1 MKQAFDL
8 NVIIENFH
16 FIYID
21 WLWLLLPLVLILIW
35 LTKTRRNESSLLH
48 KLVDPKLAP
57 FVLTGELGSSSRA
70 LLGITA
76 FIYLIAVIAMAGPSW
91 EKRKQAGFK
100 KEQAVVIALDL
111 STSMFAKDVQPNRL
125 VRARFEL
132 IDLLNQRK
140 EGLTGLIVYAGDAFS
155 VSPLTDDTDT
165 IEAQAKLLDPNIMP
179 VQGSQ
184 ASLAIKKSAQLL
196 EQSEVKEGQILLVTD
211 EVADIRAAIAAA
223 KDARGRGFQVSILSI
238 GTEEGSPIPLPQGGF
253 IKDSQNN
260 IVLAKVNTKAMQQVV
275 QAGAGLYVASVVGDQ
290 DLNRLA
296 LQFSSENPANL
307 VKNED
312 KEIESWINEGAWLVL
327 LLLPLGLLAFRK
339 GVLASVVFVF
349 IVLPQPQ
356 SAIALE
362 WNDLWFTAD
371 QQGQKSL
378 NKGEP
383 KQAAEQFE
391 NPSWKAAAEY
401 KAGDYQKALEDFSQ
415 EPTIEGLY
423 NKANALVKLKKLPE
437 AIKAYEDVL
446 KQDKDHEDAKYNLDL
461 LKKAQEQQKQ
471 KQQGQQQENKN
482 QQQDS
487 QQKNSDQQQQGKS
500 EEKQDSDQQK
510 PSENNDEKTGKDA
523 PNSQDEKAEEAE
535 KKALDEW
542 KKQQEEKNKKKE
554 DEGNAEQES
563 KELSEQ
569 QREQK
574 QATEQ
579 WLRRIPDDPSGLWR
593 RKFKYQ
599 YGRRNQQGSVGK
611 PW

>member
-1 MKQAFDL
+1 MKQDI
-8 NVIIENFH
+8 NMVIENFH

-21 WLWLLLPLVLILIW
+21 WLWLLLPLALILSW
-35 LTKTRRNESSLLH
+35 LVKSRSNDSGLLH

-57 FVLTGELGSSSRA
+57 FVLTGESGGSSRV
-70 LLGITA
+70 LLGIAA
-76 FIYLIAVIAMAGPSW
+76 FIYLVAVIAMAGPSW

-111 STSMFAKDVQPNRL
+111 STSMFAKDVQPSRL

-140 EGLTGLIVYAGDAFS
+140 EGLTALIVYAGDAFS

-179 VQGSQ
+179 IQGSQ

-211 EVADIRAAIAAA
+211 EVADINLAIAAA
-223 KDARGRGFQVSILSI
+223 KDVQKKGFQVSILSI

-253 IKDSQNN
+253 IKDSQDN
-260 IVLAKVNTKAMQQVV
+260 IVLAKVNVEAMQQVI
-275 QAGAGLYVASVVGDQ
+275 QAGGGLYVASVVGDQ
-290 DLNRLA
+290 DLSRLL
-296 LQFSSENPANL
+296 LQFSLENPANL
-307 VKNED
+307 VKSED
-312 KEIESWINEGAWLVL
+312 KEVESWINEGAWLVL

-339 GVLASVVFVF
+339 GVLASVVVIFF
-349 IVLPQPQ
+349 VLPQPQ
-356 SAIALE
+356 SAVALE

-371 QQGQKSL
+371 QQGQESL
-378 NKGEP
+378 NNGEH
-383 KQAAEQFE
+383 KQAAEKFE

-401 KAGDYQKALEDFSQ
+401 KAGNYQKALENFSQ
-415 EPTIEGLY
+415 EATVEGQY
-423 NKANALVKLKKLPE
+423 NKANTLVKLKKIPE

-446 KQDKDHEDAKYNLDL
+446 KQDKGHEDAKYNLAL
-461 LKKAQEQQKQ
+461 LKKAQEQQ
-471 KQQGQQQENKN
+471 QQGQQQENKK

-487 QQKNSDQQQQGKS
+487 EQKKPDQEQQGKP
-500 EEKQDSDQQK
+500 EEKQNADQQK
-510 PSENNDEKTGKDA
+510 PSENGDEKTGEDA
-523 PNSQDEKAEEAE
+523 PNAEDKKAEEAE
-535 KKALDEW
+535 KEALDEW
-542 KKQQEEKNKKKE
+542 KKQEENKDKKE
-554 DEGNAEQES
+554 EGDEEQES
-563 KELSEQ
+563 EELSEQ